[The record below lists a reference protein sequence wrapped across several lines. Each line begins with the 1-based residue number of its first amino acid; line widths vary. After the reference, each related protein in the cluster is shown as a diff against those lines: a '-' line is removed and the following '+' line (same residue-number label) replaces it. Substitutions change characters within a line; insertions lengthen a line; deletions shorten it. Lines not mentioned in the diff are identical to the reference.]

1 MTLRRSR
8 SNELKAKVVLEA
20 IKNEKTLSEIA
31 SIYEVH
37 PNLVAKWKKQLLQNA
52 SVLFNDGAKNKKKGE
67 ELEQEELFKHI
78 GRLKVENDF
87 LKKSTISYSNNGI

>member
-1 MTLRRSR
+1 MTLRRSH
-8 SNELKAKVVLEA
+8 SNELKAKVALEA
-20 IKNEKTLSEIA
+20 VKNEKSISEIA

-67 ELEQEELFKHI
+67 EQDAGELFKQI
-78 GRLKVENDF
+78 GQLKVENDF
-87 LKKSTISYSNNGI
+87 LKKKYNQLFK